1 MVDGE
6 SATGHRLPRFDILEP
21 MDGFVSQLPALLGV
35 VVGALAT
42 GLATFLSTRS
52 QWKRGQVVRWDER
65 RLEAYSEFSQVLKE
79 IQTVSLKVL
88 ATAAGDRYRSGLDK
102 DRALPQL
109 ADADIRHTLV
119 WEKLLLLGDATT
131 VAAAQEW
138 REAVWRLEHRAR
150 GVEEVPESLPE
161 LIQQVNTG
169 RDRFYHAARRGLGV
183 SGGSVAQSDRLQQR
197 VNSSFESHKSA

>member
-1 MVDGE
+1 
-6 SATGHRLPRFDILEP
+6 

-42 GLATFLSTRS
+42 GLATFFSTRS

-102 DRALPQL
+102 AEALPRL
-109 ADADIRHTLV
+109 ADADIRHTLI

-131 VAAAQEW
+131 VAAAQDW

-150 GVEEVPESLPE
+150 GVEETPEPLPE
-161 LIQQVNTG
+161 LIQQANTG
-169 RDRFYHAARRGLGV
+169 RDRFYHAARHGLGV
-183 SGGSVAQSDRLQQR
+183 SGGSVAQSDHLQQR
-197 VNSSFESHKSA
+197 VTSSFESHEPASSSV